1 MMGSLTVF
9 RIRSENVSSFM
20 NNSLAVKFEFDIC
33 RLRGL
38 RLRVHFSTVSR
49 VVYLSIIVIH
59 AISAWKS
66 PVIAIF
72 LPFFSENTQR
82 IIATGKIFWNVGRK
96 FVGINWHAKMF
107 NNNKNCQ
114 RNSRSLLLRYF
125 FIFEYPVRWK
135 PFDHYCATISA
146 LSSWRKKEIKLCSV
160 CSSIRFRKA
169 CWLTAELPRIF
180 HCTRFSFI
188 RYL

>member
-38 RLRVHFSTVSR
+38 CLRVHFSTVSR

-72 LPFFSENTQR
+72 LPFSSENTQR

-96 FVGINWHAKMF
+96 FVGANWHAKVF
-107 NNNKNCQ
+107 NNNNNCQ
-114 RNSRSLLLRYF
+114 RNSRSLLHRYF
-125 FIFEYPVRWK
+125 FIFEYSVRWK

-146 LSSWRKKEIKLCSV
+146 LFSWRKKEIKLCSV

-169 CWLTAELPRIF
+169 CWLTAELPQIF